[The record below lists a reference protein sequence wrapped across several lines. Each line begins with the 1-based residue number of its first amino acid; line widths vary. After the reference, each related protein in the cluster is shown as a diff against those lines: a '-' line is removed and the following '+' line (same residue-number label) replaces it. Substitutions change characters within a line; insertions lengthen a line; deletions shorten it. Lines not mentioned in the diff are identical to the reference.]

1 MNERLLRIPK
11 LRVIGADGQAL
22 GVLDSRDALEAARDA
37 SLDLVLVAD
46 KADPPV
52 AKITDFGKHKY
63 EQSKLKKDKKPK
75 VQNVKG
81 IKISPNI
88 AVHDAAVMSRRAREF
103 LTQGDK
109 VRLVCR
115 FRQRELAHQDVG
127 LKKLAAMIEELD
139 DVGKPDR
146 DPVLN
151 GREMVVVLNPRPPGK
166 TKNAQAEDKQDG
178 GEEV

>member
-1 MNERLLRIPK
+1 MDSK
-11 LRVIGADGQAL
+11 QAL
-22 GVLDSRDALEAARDA
+22 DKARDE

-75 VQNVKG
+75 VQSVKG

-88 AVHDAAVMSRRAREF
+88 AEHDSGVMSRRAREF

-127 LKKLAAMIEELD
+127 LKKLMAMIEQLD
-139 DVGKPDR
+139 DVGKPDKE
-146 DPVLN
+146 PVLN
-151 GREMVVVLNPRPPGK
+151 GREMVVVLNPRQVGK
-166 TKNAQAEDKQDG
+166 TKNVQAENKQDG
-178 GEEV
+178 GEEI